1 MQIRKVKLEFNIKP
15 RNESIRNYMQ
25 GELCQFERLCDDDHA
40 SHFEPN
46 EEGVSFQDRY
56 ISFLNSSMKKGDI
69 VDVQVLEEF
78 ISDLDNVWG
87 YDDLVENWWEEMAF
101 DFFQDRVKKLKTLL
115 EKNKKLVD
123 TK

>member
-15 RNESIRNYMQ
+15 RNESIRNYME

-46 EEGVSFQDRY
+46 EKGVSFQDRY
-56 ISFLNSSMKKGDI
+56 ISFLNSPMEKGDI

-87 YDDLVENWWEEMAF
+87 YDDLEEIAF
-101 DFFQDRVKKLKTLL
+101 DYFQDMVGKLKTLL

-123 TK
+123 KK